1 MTHHE
6 PTDAVDPRDP
16 AAILTE
22 LAAALAHGDDIDV
35 TLGRLLKAATGSVGA
50 PVGVVYLQ
58 DPDRVSLQVAVTIG
72 LDEGLRAAVEAAASD
87 EADGPAT
94 VARDRVATTL
104 AAGPFVAAAGVATAD
119 LRPLLVDREG
129 VEVPLGVMAV
139 GWDKAHNITAVEGAG
154 LTAIAAACAVAV
166 DRGRL
171 SSLIAE
177 RSEWFERMAHS
188 DPLTGLANSRTF
200 ARVLELELARAGRQ
214 GSEVSVAVFDVDGF
228 ASHNAASG
236 HETGDDILRAV
247 ASVLAE
253 SVRLVDTVARYGGD
267 EFVVVAPGAAGVTV
281 AKRVLEGIAKL
292 EPFDG
297 HPITVSAGVARFPSD
312 GATSEELLAAAEA
325 ALGRARA
332 AGLGGLETAPITAA

>member
-1 MTHHE
+1 V
-6 PTDAVDPRDP
+6 TDSAAIDPGDP
-16 AAILTE
+16 ATILTD
-22 LAAALAHGDDIDV
+22 LTAALAHGDDVDV
-35 TLGRLLKAATGSVGA
+35 TLGRLLKSATAAVGA

-58 DPDRVSLQVAVTIG
+58 DPDRAGLQVAVSIG
-72 LDEGLRAAVEAAASD
+72 LDETLRAAVELAAAD

-104 AAGPFVAAAGVATAD
+104 AAGAFVTAAGVATAD
-119 LRPLLVDREG
+119 LRPLLVDRAG

-139 GWDKAHNITAVEGAG
+139 AWDKAHNITAIESAT
-154 LTAIAAACAVAV
+154 LTAVAAACAVAV

-171 SSLIAE
+171 ASLIAE

-228 ASHNAASG
+228 ASRNAASG

-247 ASVLAE
+247 ASVLSE

-281 AKRVLEGIAKL
+281 ARRVLEGIARL
-292 EPFDG
+292 DPFDG
-297 HPITVSAGVARFPSD
+297 QPITISAGVARFPSD

-332 AGLGGLETAPITAA
+332 AGLGGLEAAPISAA